1 MVSLLRLGWYLISP
15 KYSSFILNY
24 FSFFTLHQSEINQ
37 HCLLSVPRLT
47 SGRWTGKKSIIFKH
61 IYTYYQPCS
70 IDDVESFVIKEI
82 REFENEGL
90 VLKVPFSPVFT
101 PRRFVLYMHGAGWRL
116 NWCWIVNLLL
126 PLFHPRP
133 RHSHDSDELYTKS
146 TSSASKSLLLCFNI
160 NSQSIHSC

>member
-61 IYTYYQPCS
+61 TYLHLLSTRVQKITMGGRCTSSIMRCDWLSASRGPITLHDWRCMLSIYYDFPNSTLWYNKWWTFLVSQEGNLLALLQLCGKSMLP
-70 IDDVESFVIKEI
+70 SFVEV
-82 REFENEGL
+82 G
-90 VLKVPFSPVFT
+90 
-101 PRRFVLYMHGAGWRL
+101 
-116 NWCWIVNLLL
+116 
-126 PLFHPRP
+126 
-133 RHSHDSDELYTKS
+133 
-146 TSSASKSLLLCFNI
+146 
-160 NSQSIHSC
+160 